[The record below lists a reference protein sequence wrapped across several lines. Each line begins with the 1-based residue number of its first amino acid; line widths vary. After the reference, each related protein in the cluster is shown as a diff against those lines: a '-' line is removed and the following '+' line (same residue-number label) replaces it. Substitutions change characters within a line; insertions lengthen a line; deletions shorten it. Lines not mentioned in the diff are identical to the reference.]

1 VLVTV
6 QIPKAMQVILLR
18 DMDKLGDRFDVVA
31 VKNGY
36 GRNFLIPQR
45 IAQIANKIN
54 LANLEEN
61 KKLEEAAELQRLGE
75 YRAIASQLT
84 SQTLKIGA
92 KAGTSGKIFGSV
104 TSVQIVAAIK
114 DNSFKKGDKFT
125 FNGRTYKVVDAS
137 AMEQYKYPTKLY
149 ADVVKKGL
157 GLRVE

>member
-114 DNSFKKGDKFT
+114 D
-125 FNGRTYKVVDAS
+125 
-137 AMEQYKYPTKLY
+137 Q
-149 ADVVKKGL
+149 L
-157 GLRVE
+157 GLEILRKKIELPVEVKELGTYTVIINLHREVIVNVEFEVSAE

>member
-1 VLVTV
+1 
-6 QIPKAMQVILLR
+6 MQVILLR

-114 DNSFKKGDKFT
+114 D
-125 FNGRTYKVVDAS
+125 
-137 AMEQYKYPTKLY
+137 Q
-149 ADVVKKGL
+149 L
-157 GLRVE
+157 GLEILRKKIELPVEVKELGNYTAIINLHREVIVNVEFEVSAE

>member
-1 VLVTV
+1 MLVTV

-114 DNSFKKGDKFT
+114 D
-125 FNGRTYKVVDAS
+125 
-137 AMEQYKYPTKLY
+137 Q
-149 ADVVKKGL
+149 L
-157 GLRVE
+157 GLEILRKKIELPVEVKELGTYTVIINLHREVIVNVEFEVSAE

>member
-114 DNSFKKGDKFT
+114 D
-125 FNGRTYKVVDAS
+125 
-137 AMEQYKYPTKLY
+137 Q
-149 ADVVKKGL
+149 L
-157 GLRVE
+157 GLEILRKKIELPVEVKELGTYTAIINLHKEVVVNVDFEVSAE

>member
-84 SQTLKIGA
+84 SLTLKIGA

-114 DNSFKKGDKFT
+114 D
-125 FNGRTYKVVDAS
+125 
-137 AMEQYKYPTKLY
+137 Q
-149 ADVVKKGL
+149 L
-157 GLRVE
+157 GLEILRKKIELPVEVKELGTYTAIINLHKEVVVNVEFEVSAE

>member
-1 VLVTV
+1 
-6 QIPKAMQVILLR
+6 MQVILLR

-114 DNSFKKGDKFT
+114 D
-125 FNGRTYKVVDAS
+125 
-137 AMEQYKYPTKLY
+137 Q
-149 ADVVKKGL
+149 L
-157 GLRVE
+157 GLEILRKKIELPVEVKELGTYTVIINLHREVIVNVEFEVSAE

>member
-1 VLVTV
+1 VLDTV

-18 DMDKLGDRFDVVA
+18 DMDKLGDRFDIVA

-36 GRNFLIPQR
+36 GRNFLIPQG

-54 LANLEEN
+54 LANLEEI
-61 KKLEEAAELQRLGE
+61 KKLEEAEEFQRLGE

-104 TSVQIVAAIK
+104 TSVQIAAAIK
-114 DNSFKKGDKFT
+114 D
-125 FNGRTYKVVDAS
+125 
-137 AMEQYKYPTKLY
+137 Q
-149 ADVVKKGL
+149 L
-157 GLRVE
+157 GLEILRKKIELPAEVKELGTYTAIVNLHKEVVAKIDFEVSAE

>member
-1 VLVTV
+1 MLVTV

-114 DNSFKKGDKFT
+114 D
-125 FNGRTYKVVDAS
+125 
-137 AMEQYKYPTKLY
+137 Q
-149 ADVVKKGL
+149 L
-157 GLRVE
+157 GLEILRKKIELPVEVKELGTYTAIINLHREVIVNVEFEVSAE

>member
-114 DNSFKKGDKFT
+114 D
-125 FNGRTYKVVDAS
+125 
-137 AMEQYKYPTKLY
+137 Q
-149 ADVVKKGL
+149 L
-157 GLRVE
+157 GLEILRKKIELPVEVKELGTYTAIINLHREVIVNVEFEVSAE